1 MSLKTKVQ
9 SAMKDAMKSKD
20 QDALRALRSIKSMIL
35 LAETE
40 AGAGDELS
48 EAAEMQLLTKAAKQ
62 RRESAE
68 VYTEQGRDDLAGP
81 ELAELAVIEGFLPK
95 QLSDEEVEAEVKKI
109 IEEVG
114 ASSMKDMGKVMGKAT
129 KTLAGKA
136 DSKKISTLV
145 KTILSGN

>member
-1 MSLKTKVQ
+1 MSLKTEVQ
-9 SAMKDAMKSKD
+9 NAMKDAMKSKN

-68 VYTEQGRDDLAGP
+68 VYKEQGRDDLAGP
-81 ELAELAVIEGFLPK
+81 ELAELAIIEAFLPK
-95 QLSDEEVEAEVKKI
+95 QLSDEEVETEVKKI

-114 ASSMKDMGKVMGKAT
+114 ASSMRDMGKVMGKAT
-129 KTLAGKA
+129 QSLAGKA

-145 KTILSGN
+145 KAILSGN